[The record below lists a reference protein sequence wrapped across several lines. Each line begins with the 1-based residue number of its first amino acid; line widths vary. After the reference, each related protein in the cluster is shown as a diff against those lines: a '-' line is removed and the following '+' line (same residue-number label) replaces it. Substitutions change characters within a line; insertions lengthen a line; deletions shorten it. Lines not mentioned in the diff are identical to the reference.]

1 MKYCID
7 GSCRRLCSANINSR
21 GSAARSL
28 KSTTVKLSDN
38 KMFHALGWHLL
49 SSTNR
54 PYNGASRCCSGQ
66 VSTSVNSCSIGNAS
80 GEIAGNVL
88 PSLTCTF
95 THHLCGKQSHALG
108 EPTSGQ
114 RIKSIAGTHALTA
127 GSVFAGRCQLTH
139 YVGHHHQ
146 QSQLLEQYLCL
157 CSQRCRHCLEANLH
171 IQRLKPTV
179 GSAWHAAASKSRAWC
194 PRCRCCLTST
204 CQL

>member
-1 MKYCID
+1 MHIRAMLLTFVATCCSVHTWRQLLCVIKMKLLLDKYYID

-38 KMFHALGWHLL
+38 KMFHALEWHLL

-88 PSLTCTF
+88 PSLTCTN
-95 THHLCGKQSHALG
+95 LSGKQSHTLG

-114 RIKSIAGTHALTA
+114 RIKSIAGTT
-127 GSVFAGRCQLTH
+127 
-139 YVGHHHQ
+139 
-146 QSQLLEQYLCL
+146 
-157 CSQRCRHCLEANLH
+157 
-171 IQRLKPTV
+171 RLN
-179 GSAWHAAASKSRAWC
+179 SR
-194 PRCRCCLTST
+194 
-204 CQL
+204 